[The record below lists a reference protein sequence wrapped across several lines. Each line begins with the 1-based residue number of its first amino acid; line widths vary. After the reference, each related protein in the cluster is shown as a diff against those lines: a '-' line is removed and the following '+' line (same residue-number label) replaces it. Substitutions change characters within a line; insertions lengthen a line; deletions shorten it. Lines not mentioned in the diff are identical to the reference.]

1 MREIGVNYDVLVVNV
16 PIRDDVIV
24 RASNALTH
32 QAKNLYNT
40 GVFLIRQ
47 VESAYVFDVEKKV
60 SIRKAAEDLKENQID
75 AIAHFNA
82 TIERINA
89 ARETKHAKKS
99 DPEAKLKLIQALAP
113 EVGKLSS
120 ILLDETL
127 LDNVTRDWENENGD
141 CVYAR
146 LPSAMAQQ
154 VLRRLKDAF
163 SSYYAA
169 LKAWN
174 NKAAGMTGRPQMP
187 GYLEKDGRFVIEM
200 PLIHLHGPLPSLKGK
215 TIPEDYAETI
225 SLPEDVLAHVG
236 KFDVKSAIDKA
247 CKARGF
253 KAFKAQRLRIVPLV
267 RGVKFE
273 AVIRVENPYPEHS
286 FLAALVHEHGETL
299 AGISK
304 AKQRDQ
310 WLAAHLKDLPMDQ
323 MPRVA
328 AIDMGLNNLA
338 SMAFSTGHKAVVTSG
353 GRFDACMGVFNDRI
367 DAFISRHTSERART
381 LQAKK
386 VDLAKR
392 GEKLPKA
399 EEIALRKELKAIYA
413 NPEYRKLI
421 EQQKRWKDD
430 FLHKLSR
437 GLVKQADA
445 RKIGVIVIG
454 RNKGWKQEVEMGK
467 GQNRRFCQAAHARL
481 IELIRYKAEAR
492 GIAVIEVEESY
503 TSKTSFVENE
513 PLRTKDL
520 PEDTQPARPSAGTRS
535 ARDRNRFAHK
545 NRHDRWKV
553 VHSDVNGAFN
563 IIRKA
568 FSQFRYHVG
577 LTLKFTLYRVSARC
591 GMTPILLKNS
601 G

>member
-16 PIRDDVIV
+16 PVRDDVIV
-24 RASNALTH
+24 RALNALTH

-40 GVFLIRQ
+40 GLFLIRQ
-47 VESAYVFDVEKKV
+47 VQTAYVFDAEKKV
-60 SIRKAAEDLKENQID
+60 STLKKTEELNENQID
-75 AIAHFNA
+75 VIAHFSA
-82 TIERINA
+82 AIERINA
-89 ARETKHAKKS
+89 AREAKHAKKN
-99 DPEAKLKLIQALAP
+99 DPDAKLKLIPRLDL
-113 EVGKLSS
+113 ETDRLSS

-127 LDNVTRDWENENGD
+127 LDNVMRDWANENGD

-154 VLRRLKDAF
+154 VRRRLKDAF

-174 NKAAGMTGRPQMP
+174 GKTAGMTGRPQMP
-187 GYLEKDGRFVIEM
+187 DYLEKDGRFVIEI
-200 PLIHLHGPLPSLKGK
+200 PFVELSGPLPSLKGR

-253 KAFKAQRLRIVPLV
+253 KAFKAQHLRIVPLV

-304 AKQRDQ
+304 TKQRDQ

-353 GRFDACMGVFNDRI
+353 GRFDAWMGMFNDRI

-386 VDLAKR
+386 VELAKK

-399 EEIALRKELKAIYA
+399 EEIALRKELKAIFA
-413 NPEYRKLI
+413 HPEYRKLI

-437 GLVKQADA
+437 GLVRQAEA
-445 RKIGVIVIG
+445 VRIGVIVIG

-481 IELIRYKAEAR
+481 IEHIRYKAEAR

-545 NRHDRWKV
+545 NRQDRWKV

-591 GMTPILLKNS
+591 GMTPILLQNS